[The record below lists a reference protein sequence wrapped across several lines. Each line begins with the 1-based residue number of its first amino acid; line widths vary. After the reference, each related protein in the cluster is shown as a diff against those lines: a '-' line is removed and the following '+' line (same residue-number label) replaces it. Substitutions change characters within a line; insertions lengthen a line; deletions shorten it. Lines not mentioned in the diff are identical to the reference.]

1 MQFVLIIV
9 YWAILILWLLFIAR
23 LVLDLIQAFSPR
35 WRPQGFMLI
44 VAETIYTPTD
54 PPLRAM
60 RRLIPPLP
68 VGGMRI
74 DLAFI
79 IITLLL
85 IVALQLVGALIR

>member
-60 RRLIPPLP
+60 RGLIPPLP

>member
-1 MQFVLIIV
+1 VQFVLIIV

-79 IITLLL
+79 IITRLL

>member
-1 MQFVLIIV
+1 MQFVLIVI

-35 WRPQGFMLI
+35 WRPQGFMLV

-54 PPLRAM
+54 PPLRAL

-79 IITLLL
+79 LITLLL
-85 IVALQLVGALIR
+85 IVALQLVSALIR

>member
-1 MQFVLIIV
+1 M
-9 YWAILILWLLFIAR
+9 
-23 LVLDLIQAFSPR
+23 LV
-35 WRPQGFMLI
+35 

-54 PPLRAM
+54 PPLRAL

-79 IITLLL
+79 LITLLL
-85 IVALQLVGALIR
+85 IVALQLVSALIR

>member
-1 MQFVLIIV
+1 VQFVLIIV

>member
-1 MQFVLIIV
+1 VQFVLIIV

-35 WRPQGFMLI
+35 WRPQGVMLI

>member
-1 MQFVLIIV
+1 MQFVLIVI

-35 WRPQGFMLI
+35 WRPQGFMLV

-54 PPLRAM
+54 PPLRAV

-68 VGGMRI
+68 IGGMRI

-79 IITLLL
+79 LITLLL
-85 IVALQLVGALIR
+85 IVALQLVSALIR